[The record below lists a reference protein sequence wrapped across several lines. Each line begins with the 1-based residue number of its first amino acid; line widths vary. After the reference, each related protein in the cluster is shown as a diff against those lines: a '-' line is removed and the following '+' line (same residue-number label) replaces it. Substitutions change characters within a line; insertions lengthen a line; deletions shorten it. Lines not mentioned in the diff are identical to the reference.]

1 MADYMMPNEAK
12 MTINDQRNIFAMRN
26 RMVLI
31 PSNFSENNLKEVCV
45 CGHEANMKHLYIC
58 EYWNDGN
65 ILEKIPYDKIFS
77 DNVSEQLKISKQFF
91 KNLEEREKIQ
101 NEKNEEQNMQPH
113 AIHFSD
119 PLSSLSIVMDH
130 K

>member
-1 MADYMMPNEAK
+1 MKYTELKMADYLMPNEAK

-45 CGHEANMKHLYIC
+45 CGHEANMKHH
-58 EYWNDGN
+58 GN

-91 KNLEEREKIQ
+91 KNLEERQKLQ
-101 NEKNEEQNMQPH
+101 NERNEEQNMQPH